1 MLVIILFIL
10 LLNIVSIV
18 LMYYCLGDLGKK
30 EKLIYI
36 AAGVAVMYGLT
47 SFVYW
52 ISTKGIEMTQVS
64 ETGKDLITFL
74 FVPINGIVVLPILA
88 KSYYK
93 YKIGSLKGNVLR
105 NRGIVLGLLLIIL
118 LIIEC
123 SYFKNIQEQV
133 VNLIEQNRNNYYEE
147 QTVTIQ
153 NSITNE
159 ITDAIDVQNENSIEG
174 EKIEN
179 IVSTGNGNVV
189 DIESGNTVQEV
200 RNETN
205 YEETTV
211 NGLTTYD
218 NKTLSSEQVN

>member
-18 LMYYCLGDLGKK
+18 LMYYCLGDLSKK

-74 FVPINGIVVLPILA
+74 FVPINGIIILPLLA

-93 YKIGSLKGNVLR
+93 YKMGSLQGNILR
-105 NRGIVLGLLLIIL
+105 NRGIVLGVILVIL
-118 LIIEC
+118 LIVEC
-123 SYFKNIQEQV
+123 SYFKTIQEQV
-133 VNLIEQNRNNYYEE
+133 VSLVEKNRNQYYESE
-147 QTVTIQ
+147 TITVQ
-153 NSITNE
+153 NAITNE

-179 IVSTGNGNVV
+179 IVGTENENVV

-200 RNETN
+200 KNETN

-218 NKTLSSEQVN
+218 NKVLSSEQVN